1 MNNENNTMNLKE
13 KIKNYKELDYEGKMG
28 AVEDITA
35 FLIEQYDTVF
45 GDEPI
50 HPKTYNE
57 VVKSV
62 SGLLKNLSSLNM
74 YNRDAAMKDNIDFT
88 HPKIQRGMYFLM
100 ETIIQI
106 MKESGVSEEQIGVFA
121 NTASIKLIGFED
133 KLNSVLKKISS
144 SIVETVPNPLVEKA
158 LGHDPK
164 DK

>member
-1 MNNENNTMNLKE
+1 MDNEKNTLNLKE

-28 AVEDITA
+28 VVEDITA
-35 FLIEQYDTVF
+35 FLIEQYDTVLE
-45 GDEPI
+45 DEFI

-74 YNRDAAMKDNIDFT
+74 YNRDAAMRDNIDFT

-100 ETIIQI
+100 ETVIQT

-144 SIVETVPNPLVEKA
+144 SIVETAPNPLVEKA

>member
-1 MNNENNTMNLKE
+1 MDNENNTMNLKE

-28 AVEDITA
+28 VVEDITA
-35 FLIEQYDTVF
+35 FLIEQYDTVL
-45 GDEPI
+45 GDEFI

-74 YNRDAAMKDNIDFT
+74 YNRDASMRDNIDFT

-100 ETIIQI
+100 ETVIQT

-144 SIVETVPNPLVEKA
+144 SIVETAPNPLVEKA
-158 LGHDPK
+158 LGHNPK